1 MDMYGL
7 TCSGEF
13 PLGDIGNRSPLN
25 FEKGFVLSCLRS
37 YFQITRSAGVRTVT
51 TIAFDTLAYANKLKQ
66 AGVPDR
72 QAEVQAEAMAEL
84 VEERSAT
91 KRDLSELEER
101 IANRMNELEYRLT
114 VRLGS
119 MLVVAVSILAALVKL
134 L

>member
-1 MDMYGL
+1 M
-7 TCSGEF
+7 TA
-13 PLGDIGNRSPLN
+13 
-25 FEKGFVLSCLRS
+25 V
-37 YFQITRSAGVRTVT
+37 
-51 TIAFDTLAYANKLKQ
+51 AFDTSAYANKLKQ

-84 VEERSAT
+84 VEERLAT

-101 IANRMNELEYRLT
+101 LANRMNELEYRLT

-119 MLVVAVSILAALVKL
+119 MLVVSVSILATLVKL

>member
-1 MDMYGL
+1 MGA
-7 TCSGEF
+7 E
-13 PLGDIGNRSPLN
+13 I
-25 FEKGFVLSCLRS
+25 
-37 YFQITRSAGVRTVT
+37 VT

-66 AGVPDR
+66 AGVPNR

-84 VEERSAT
+84 VEERLAT

-114 VRLGS
+114 IRLGS

>member
-1 MDMYGL
+1 MG
-7 TCSGEF
+7 
-13 PLGDIGNRSPLN
+13 
-25 FEKGFVLSCLRS
+25 
-37 YFQITRSAGVRTVT
+37 ARTVT

-66 AGVPDR
+66 AGVPGR

-84 VEERSAT
+84 VEERLAT
-91 KRDLSELEER
+91 KRDLSALEER

>member
-1 MDMYGL
+1 M
-7 TCSGEF
+7 
-13 PLGDIGNRSPLN
+13 
-25 FEKGFVLSCLRS
+25 
-37 YFQITRSAGVRTVT
+37 T

-84 VEERSAT
+84 VEERLAT

-119 MLVVAVSILAALVKL
+119 MLVVAVSILAALAKL

>member
-1 MDMYGL
+1 M
-7 TCSGEF
+7 
-13 PLGDIGNRSPLN
+13 
-25 FEKGFVLSCLRS
+25 
-37 YFQITRSAGVRTVT
+37 T
-51 TIAFDTLAYANKLKQ
+51 TIAFDILAYANKLKQ

-84 VEERSAT
+84 VEERLAT

>member
-1 MDMYGL
+1 M
-7 TCSGEF
+7 T
-13 PLGDIGNRSPLN
+13 
-25 FEKGFVLSCLRS
+25 
-37 YFQITRSAGVRTVT
+37 A
-51 TIAFDTLAYANKLKQ
+51 IAFDTSAYASKLKQ

-84 VEERSAT
+84 VEERLAT
-91 KRDLSELEER
+91 KRDLNELEER
-101 IANRMNELEYRLT
+101 LANRMNELEYRLT

>member
-1 MDMYGL
+1 M
-7 TCSGEF
+7 TA
-13 PLGDIGNRSPLN
+13 
-25 FEKGFVLSCLRS
+25 V
-37 YFQITRSAGVRTVT
+37 
-51 TIAFDTLAYANKLKQ
+51 AFDTLAYANKLKQ

-72 QAEVQAEAMAEL
+72 QAEVQAEALAEL
-84 VEERSAT
+84 VEERLAT

-101 IANRMNELEYRLT
+101 LANRMNELEYRLT

>member
-1 MDMYGL
+1 M
-7 TCSGEF
+7 
-13 PLGDIGNRSPLN
+13 
-25 FEKGFVLSCLRS
+25 
-37 YFQITRSAGVRTVT
+37 T

-66 AGVPDR
+66 AGVPNR

-84 VEERSAT
+84 VEERLAT

>member
-1 MDMYGL
+1 M
-7 TCSGEF
+7 
-13 PLGDIGNRSPLN
+13 
-25 FEKGFVLSCLRS
+25 
-37 YFQITRSAGVRTVT
+37 T

-84 VEERSAT
+84 VEERLAT
-91 KRDLSELEER
+91 KRDLSELGER

>member
-1 MDMYGL
+1 M
-7 TCSGEF
+7 
-13 PLGDIGNRSPLN
+13 
-25 FEKGFVLSCLRS
+25 
-37 YFQITRSAGVRTVT
+37 T

>member
-1 MDMYGL
+1 M
-7 TCSGEF
+7 
-13 PLGDIGNRSPLN
+13 
-25 FEKGFVLSCLRS
+25 
-37 YFQITRSAGVRTVT
+37 T

-66 AGVPDR
+66 AGVPGR

-84 VEERSAT
+84 VEERLAT
-91 KRDLSELEER
+91 KRDLSALEER

>member
-1 MDMYGL
+1 M
-7 TCSGEF
+7 
-13 PLGDIGNRSPLN
+13 
-25 FEKGFVLSCLRS
+25 
-37 YFQITRSAGVRTVT
+37 T

-84 VEERSAT
+84 VEERLAT

>member
-1 MDMYGL
+1 M
-7 TCSGEF
+7 TA
-13 PLGDIGNRSPLN
+13 
-25 FEKGFVLSCLRS
+25 V
-37 YFQITRSAGVRTVT
+37 
-51 TIAFDTLAYANKLKQ
+51 AFDTLAYANKLKQ

-84 VEERSAT
+84 VEERLAT

-101 IANRMNELEYRLT
+101 LANRMNELEYRLT

>member
-1 MDMYGL
+1 MG
-7 TCSGEF
+7 
-13 PLGDIGNRSPLN
+13 
-25 FEKGFVLSCLRS
+25 
-37 YFQITRSAGVRTVT
+37 AGTVT

-66 AGVPDR
+66 AGVPNR

-84 VEERSAT
+84 VEERLAT

-114 VRLGS
+114 IRLGS

>member
-1 MDMYGL
+1 M
-7 TCSGEF
+7 
-13 PLGDIGNRSPLN
+13 
-25 FEKGFVLSCLRS
+25 
-37 YFQITRSAGVRTVT
+37 T

-66 AGVPDR
+66 AGVPNR

>member
-1 MDMYGL
+1 M
-7 TCSGEF
+7 T
-13 PLGDIGNRSPLN
+13 
-25 FEKGFVLSCLRS
+25 
-37 YFQITRSAGVRTVT
+37 A
-51 TIAFDTLAYANKLKQ
+51 IAFDTLAYASKLKQ

-84 VEERSAT
+84 VEERLAT

-101 IANRMNELEYRLT
+101 LANRMNELEYRLT

-119 MLVVAVSILAALVKL
+119 MLVVSVSILAALVKL

>member
-1 MDMYGL
+1 M
-7 TCSGEF
+7 T
-13 PLGDIGNRSPLN
+13 
-25 FEKGFVLSCLRS
+25 
-37 YFQITRSAGVRTVT
+37 A
-51 TIAFDTLAYANKLKQ
+51 IAFDTLAYANKLKQ

-72 QAEVQAEAMAEL
+72 QAEVQAETMAEL
-84 VEERSAT
+84 VEERLAT

-101 IANRMNELEYRLT
+101 LANRMNELEYRLT

>member
-1 MDMYGL
+1 M
-7 TCSGEF
+7 
-13 PLGDIGNRSPLN
+13 
-25 FEKGFVLSCLRS
+25 
-37 YFQITRSAGVRTVT
+37 T

-66 AGVPDR
+66 AGVPNR

-84 VEERSAT
+84 VEERLAT

-101 IANRMNELEYRLT
+101 IADRMNELEYRLT

>member
-1 MDMYGL
+1 MGAR
-7 TCSGEF
+7 
-13 PLGDIGNRSPLN
+13 I
-25 FEKGFVLSCLRS
+25 
-37 YFQITRSAGVRTVT
+37 VT

-66 AGVPDR
+66 AGVPGR

-84 VEERSAT
+84 VEERLAT
-91 KRDLSELEER
+91 KRDLSALEER

>member
-1 MDMYGL
+1 M
-7 TCSGEF
+7 T
-13 PLGDIGNRSPLN
+13 
-25 FEKGFVLSCLRS
+25 
-37 YFQITRSAGVRTVT
+37 A
-51 TIAFDTLAYANKLKQ
+51 IAFDTLAYASKLKQ

-84 VEERSAT
+84 VEERLAT

-101 IANRMNELEYRLT
+101 LANRMNELEYRLT

>member
-1 MDMYGL
+1 M
-7 TCSGEF
+7 T
-13 PLGDIGNRSPLN
+13 
-25 FEKGFVLSCLRS
+25 
-37 YFQITRSAGVRTVT
+37 A
-51 TIAFDTLAYANKLKQ
+51 IAFDTSAYANKLKQ

-84 VEERSAT
+84 VEERLAT

-101 IANRMNELEYRLT
+101 LANRMNELEYRLT